1 MKTMILIENEAERA
15 QVETIWGQIKSLQA
29 EGVKF
34 PTECDMI
41 ENAVVIHNAG
51 CTDLLSGEGGAIVYV
66 REGEGD
72 DSRWHIYNFNTLKD
86 EVIHEFD
93 LAGLCNSAKGNFPFF
108 N

>member
-1 MKTMILIENEAERA
+1 MRTMILIETAEERA
-15 QVETIWGQIKSLQA
+15 KVEKIWGQVMACIK

-34 PTECDMI
+34 PAECDMI
-41 ENAVVIHNAG
+41 ENAVVIHDAG
-51 CTDLLSGEGGAIVYV
+51 STDLLTSNGGAIVYV

-72 DSRWHIYNFNTLKD
+72 DMRWHIYNFNTLKD
-86 EVIHEFD
+86 EVVHECD